1 MRAVHGENFG
11 VDMKLKHLRRILH
24 DEEVPDTVSEKIVAD
39 LRQEWKFKPEGKY
52 AITICGKIYVIEKE
66 KE

>member
-1 MRAVHGENFG
+1 
-11 VDMKLKHLRRILH
+11 MKLKHLRRILH
-24 DEEVPDTVSEKIVAD
+24 DEEVPDTVSEKIVSD